1 MAQGGRMQTR
11 LNEEIDLGAPA
22 EIVPI
27 GFRKI
32 QPESKESCLTVFQN
46 NRYNLTAKILGG

>member
-1 MAQGGRMQTR
+1 MQTR

-27 GFRKI
+27 GFRK
-32 QPESKESCLTVFQN
+32 N
-46 NRYNLTAKILGG
+46 NLNPKNPV